1 MNYNINVDV
10 ITQAL
15 RDGASQEEIANI
27 FANALNQA
35 SATIKKENAERKAK
49 EAEAKKVQEQ
59 KLAHAQAVADFYNI
73 YYPDLMG
80 SESISGEDILKA
92 CEEAKNLFSKIQNL
106 AHEIESAP
114 KTSAENPL
122 FRIFGL

>member
-1 MNYNINVDV
+1 MNYNISVDV

-27 FANALNQA
+27 FADALNKA
-35 SATIKKENAERKAK
+35 SATVKKEHAERKAK
-49 EAEAKKVQEQ
+49 EAEAKKAQEQ

-73 YYPDLMG
+73 YYPTILGDIT
-80 SESISGEDILKA
+80 ISAEDIVKT
-92 CEEAKNLFSKIQNL
+92 CDEANALFSNL
-106 AHEIESAP
+106 SKMITRTP
-114 KTSAENPL
+114 KKSDENPL